1 MLDYPSVA
9 ESRDLNPESR
19 DLNPMFILHPQLQ
32 QDCEQLGRFEL
43 CHVLLMRD
51 ANYPWCILVP
61 ARTDIT
67 EIYQLEFADQ
77 QQLLRESSYLARTMM
92 TLFNADKMNIAALG
106 NVVPQLHIHHIAR
119 HRDDAAWPAPVW
131 GKVAAGVYT
140 PESLAQTV
148 VQLREALKD
157 FLRVE

>member
-1 MLDYPSVA
+1 
-9 ESRDLNPESR
+9 
-19 DLNPMFILHPQLQ
+19 MFILHPQLQ